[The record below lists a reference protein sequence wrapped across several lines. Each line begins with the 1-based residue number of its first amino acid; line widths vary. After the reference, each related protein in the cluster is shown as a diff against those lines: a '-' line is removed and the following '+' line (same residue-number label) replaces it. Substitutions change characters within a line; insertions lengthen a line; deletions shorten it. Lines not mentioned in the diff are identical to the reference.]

1 MSTEQAARHPLSPLF
16 TPASV
21 AVIGASSDA
30 DRIGGRVLRFLI
42 EAGFTG
48 RLVPVNKSGAAEI
61 QGLPA
66 YASITDVPGQIDQ
79 AIILAPVAG
88 VESAV
93 RDSIA
98 KGVKCVLVLT
108 AGFAEIG
115 PEGRAL
121 QDKLRDMCRA
131 AGVRMVGPNSLG
143 MLNLDNRYF
152 ATFSTVLYGL
162 QPRPGK
168 IALATQSGAFGS
180 CAYGMASLRGMGF
193 SQIVATGNEADVDVA
208 ECIDYFAQDPG
219 TEVICAALESCRD
232 GERLRAALLKAAAA
246 GKPVLVMK
254 VGRTELGAAA
264 ASTHT
269 GSLAGNDAAFDAVFA
284 ECGALRPSSIEEMLD
299 IAYFCAVTGGLP
311 ANHDMG
317 VVTGSGGIGV
327 LMADHA
333 GEWDLTM
340 SPLSEAGRKAALEL
354 LPFAV
359 AANPLDMTAQVTSVP
374 GGVGRTIEVMLQHG
388 DYGTVMA
395 YLAHS
400 GLAPARFASTLD
412 QLRELRQ
419 KYPQKK
425 LVMVMLSTP
434 EVDEALAAIGIPCFG
449 DPTRAVAAL
458 AGAARITKLRQD
470 LYQMPASGKSARAQP
485 LGDVSTEAAAKQAL
499 GAAGLPVLRE
509 MLCAS
514 EDAAAAAAREL
525 GFPLVAKIASPDILH
540 KTEIGGVMLH
550 LQDEAAVR
558 AAFGTLMQRARSA
571 LPQAR
576 LDGVLLAP
584 MVRGGVETILGVQV
598 DPTFGPLV
606 MFGAGGTAVELYR
619 DVALASAPLTPARA
633 RALIDQV
640 RSSALLKGW
649 RGAKPLDTEAVV
661 AALCALSEFAMAH
674 ADEIDS
680 IDVNPL
686 VVMEKGA
693 VCLDAVITRK
703 GQATAAH

>member
-1 MSTEQAARHPLSPLF
+1 MSSHRTHPLSALF

-42 EAGFTG
+42 EAGFQG
-48 RLVPVNKSGAAEI
+48 KLYPVNRSGAAEI

-66 YASITDVPGQIDQ
+66 FASISDVPGQVDQ
-79 AIILAPVAG
+79 AIVLTPVAG
-88 VESAV
+88 VEAAV
-93 RDSIA
+93 RESIA
-98 KGVKCVLVLT
+98 KGVRCVLVLT

-121 QDKLRDMCRA
+121 QDRLRDLCRA

-162 QPRPGK
+162 QPRRGR

-219 TEVICAALESCRD
+219 TDVICAALESCRD
-232 GERLRAALLKAAAA
+232 GQRLRAALLKAAAA

-269 GSLAGNDAAFDAVFA
+269 GSLAGNDAAFDTVFT
-284 ECGALRPSSIEEMLD
+284 ECGALRPNSIEEMLD
-299 IAYFCAVTGGLP
+299 IAWFCSVTGGLP
-311 ANHDMG
+311 ANNDMG

-327 LMADHA
+327 LMADQA
-333 GEWDLTM
+333 GESGLTM
-340 SPLSEAGRKAALEL
+340 SPLSEAGKKAALEL

-374 GGVGRTIEVMLQHG
+374 GGVARTIEVMLEHG
-388 DYGTVMA
+388 SYGTVMA

-400 GLAPARFASTLD
+400 GLAPARFAATLE

-419 KYPQKK
+419 RYPAKH
-425 LVMVMLSTP
+425 LVLVMLSTP
-434 EVDEALAAIGIPCFG
+434 EVDEQLAEIGIPCFG

-458 AGAARITKLRQD
+458 AGAARIRALREQ
-470 LYQMPASGKSARAQP
+470 LEPLPASGKRTHPP
-485 LGDVSTEAAAKQAL
+485 LGDVSTEAAAKQVL

-509 MLCAS
+509 LLCAD
-514 EDAAAAAAREL
+514 EEAAAAAAREL

-540 KTEIGGVMLH
+540 KTEIGGVLLN

-558 AAFGTLMQRARSA
+558 QAFVTLMERARNA
-571 LPQAR
+571 MPQAR

-598 DPTFGPLV
+598 DPIFGPMV

-619 DVALASAPLTPARA
+619 DVALASAPLSRERA
-633 RALIDQV
+633 RALVDRV

-649 RGAKPLDTEAVV
+649 RGAQPLDIEALVS
-661 AALCALSEFAMAH
+661 ALCALSDFAVAH
-674 ADEIDS
+674 ADELDS

-686 VVMEKGA
+686 VVMQQGA

-703 GQATAAH
+703 S

>member
-1 MSTEQAARHPLSPLF
+1 MHTPAHPLAALF

-42 EAGFTG
+42 EAGYSG
-48 RLVPVNKSGAAEI
+48 RLYPVNKSGAADI

-66 YASITDVPGQIDQ
+66 FASVTDIPGTVDQ
-79 AIILAPVAG
+79 AIILVPVAG
-88 VESAV
+88 VEAAV

-98 KGVKCVLVLT
+98 KGVQCVLVLT

-121 QDKLRDMCRA
+121 QDRLRDMCRA

-143 MLNLDNRYF
+143 LLNLDNRYF

-162 QPRPGK
+162 QPRSGT

-219 TEVICAALESCRD
+219 TRVICAALESCRD
-232 GERLRAALLKAAAA
+232 GQRLRAALLKAAAA

-299 IAYFCAVTGGLP
+299 IASFCAITGRLP
-311 ANHDMG
+311 ANADMG

-327 LMADHA
+327 LMADQA
-333 GEWDLTM
+333 GDCGITM
-340 SPLSEAGRKAALEL
+340 SPLPDSGRQAALEL

-359 AANPLDMTAQVTSVP
+359 AANPLDMTAQVTSIP

-388 DYGTVMA
+388 RYGTVMA

-400 GLAPARFASTLD
+400 GLAPARFAATLA
-412 QLRELRQ
+412 QLRELRT
-419 KYPQKK
+419 KYPEKI
-425 LVMVMLSTP
+425 LVLVMLSTP
-434 EVDEALAAIGIPCFG
+434 EVDAQLAEIGIPCFG

-458 AGAARITKLRQD
+458 GGAARIQALRQN
-470 LYQMPASGKSARAQP
+470 LYAIPEQRTAAARP

-509 MLCAS
+509 ILCAS
-514 EDAAAAAAREL
+514 EEAAAAAAREL

-540 KTEIGGVMLH
+540 KTDIGGVLLN

-558 AAFGTLMQRARSA
+558 QAFGTLMQRARTA

-584 MVRGGVETILGVQV
+584 MVRGGVETLLGVQV
-598 DPTFGPLV
+598 DPTFGPMV

-619 DVALASAPLTPARA
+619 DVALASAPLNPERA
-633 RALIDQV
+633 RALIARV
-640 RSSALLKGW
+640 RSSALLQGW
-649 RGAKPLDTEAVV
+649 RGAAPLDTEAVV
-661 AALCALSEFAMAH
+661 KALCALSDFAMAH
-674 ADEIDS
+674 AGELDS
-680 IDVNPL
+680 IDINPL
-686 VVMEKGA
+686 VVMEQGA
-693 VCLDAVITRK
+693 LCLDAVISTRTPE
-703 GQATAAH
+703 AP

>member
-1 MSTEQAARHPLSPLF
+1 MTASPAPTRHALSPLF
-16 TPASV
+16 SPTSV

-30 DRIGGRVLRFLI
+30 DRIGGRVLRFLL
-42 EAGFTG
+42 EAGYGG
-48 RLVPVNKSGAAEI
+48 RLYPVNKSGAAEI

-66 YASITDVPGQIDQ
+66 FASVTEIPGQVDQ
-79 AIILAPVAG
+79 AIVLTPVAG
-88 VESAV
+88 VESAI
-93 RDSIA
+93 RESIA
-98 KGVKCVLVLT
+98 KGVQCVLVLT

-121 QDKLRDMCRA
+121 QDRLRDLCRA

-143 MLNLDNRYF
+143 ILNLDNRYF

-162 QPRPGK
+162 QPRAGR

-208 ECIDYFAQDPG
+208 ECIDYFAGDPG
-219 TEVICAALESCRD
+219 TDVICAALESCRD
-232 GERLRAALLKAAAA
+232 GQRLRAALLKAALA

-284 ECGALRPSSIEEMLD
+284 ECGALRPASIEAMLD
-299 IAYFCAVTGGLP
+299 IAYFCAVTGQLP
-311 ANHDMG
+311 GNPDMG

-327 LMADHA
+327 LMADQA
-333 GEWDLTM
+333 GESGLHM
-340 SPLSEAGRKAALEL
+340 PPLPESGRQAALEL

-374 GGVGRTIEVMLQHG
+374 GGVGRAIEVMLQHG
-388 DYGTVMA
+388 DYGSVMA

-400 GLAPARFASTLD
+400 GLSPARFAPTLA

-419 KYPQKK
+419 RYPRKC
-425 LVMVMLSTP
+425 LVLVMLSTP
-434 EVDEALAAIGIPCFG
+434 EVDAQLAAIGIPVFG

-458 AGAARITKLRQD
+458 AGAARIKALQRQ
-470 LYQMPASGKSARAQP
+470 LYQLPAPVQTRAAP
-485 LGDVSTEAAAKQAL
+485 LGDVSTEALAKQAL

-509 MLCAS
+509 LLCAS
-514 EDAAAAAAREL
+514 EEAAAAASREL

-540 KTEIGGVMLH
+540 KTEIGGVLLG

-558 AAFGTLMQRARSA
+558 AAFAALMQRARDA
-571 LPQAR
+571 VPQAR

-584 MVRGGVETILGVQV
+584 MVRGGIETLLGVQV
-598 DPTFGPLV
+598 DPTFGPMV
-606 MFGAGGTAVELYR
+606 VFGAGGTAVELHR
-619 DVALASAPLTPARA
+619 DVALASAPLTPERA
-633 RALIDQV
+633 RALVDRV
-640 RSSALLKGW
+640 RSSALLTGW
-649 RGAKPLDTEAVV
+649 RGAPPLDVNALVR
-661 AALCALSEFAMAH
+661 ALCALSDFAMAH
-674 ADEIDS
+674 ADELDS

-686 VVMEKGA
+686 VVMERGA

-703 GQATAAH
+703 A

>member
-1 MSTEQAARHPLSPLF
+1 MSNARQEHALSPLF
-16 TPASV
+16 TPSSV
-21 AVIGASSDA
+21 AVIGASSDP

-42 EAGFTG
+42 ESGFKG
-48 RLVPVNKSGAAEI
+48 QLYPVNRSGASDI
-61 QGLPA
+61 QGLQA
-66 YASITDVPGQIDQ
+66 YASIQEIPGQVDQ
-79 AIILAPVAG
+79 AIILTPVTG
-88 VESAV
+88 VEAAV

-98 KGVKCVLVLT
+98 KGVRCVLVLT

-121 QDKLRDMCRA
+121 QDKLRDLCGA
-131 AGVRMVGPNSLG
+131 EGVRMVGPNSLG
-143 MLNLDNRYF
+143 ILNLENRYF

-162 QPRPGK
+162 QPRLGR

-208 ECIDYFAQDPG
+208 ECIDYFADDPG
-219 TEVICAALESCRD
+219 TDVICAALESCRD
-232 GERLRAALLKAAAA
+232 GTRLRAALLKAAHA

-299 IAYFCAVTGGLP
+299 VAYFCSVTAHLP
-311 ANHDMG
+311 INNDMG

-333 GEWDLTM
+333 GELGITM
-340 SPLSEAGRKAALEL
+340 SPLCDEGKKAALAL

-388 DYGTVMA
+388 NYGTVMA

-400 GLAPARFASTLD
+400 GLAPARFSATLE

-419 KYPQKK
+419 RYPDKN
-425 LVMVMLSTP
+425 LILVMLSTP
-434 EVDEALAAIGIPCFG
+434 EVDEKLAAIGIPCFG

-458 AGAARITKLRQD
+458 AGAVRIKKLREN
-470 LYQMPASGKSARAQP
+470 LYELPKETSAKSKS
-485 LGDVSTEAAAKQAL
+485 LDDVSTEAAAKHVL
-499 GAAGLPVLRE
+499 SAAGLPVLRE
-509 MLCAS
+509 MLCKT
-514 EDAAAAAAREL
+514 ETDAIEAARSL
-525 GFPLVAKIASPDILH
+525 GFPLVAKIVSPDILH
-540 KTEIGGVMLH
+540 KTEIGGVVLN
-550 LQDEAAVR
+550 LQDEAAVQT
-558 AAFGTLMQRARSA
+558 AFSNLMQRAREA
-571 LPQAR
+571 VPNAR

-584 MVRGGVETILGVQV
+584 MVRNGVETILGVQV
-598 DPTFGPLV
+598 DANFGPMI

-619 DVALASAPLTPARA
+619 DVALASAPLTPERA
-633 RALIDQV
+633 RALVKQV
-640 RSSALLKGW
+640 RSTALLEGW
-649 RGAKPLDTEAVV
+649 RGAKPLDMQALVS
-661 AALCALSEFAMAH
+661 ALCALSEFALSY

-680 IDVNPL
+680 IDINPL
-686 VVMEKGA
+686 VVMDKGA

-703 GQATAAH
+703 VTA

>member
-1 MSTEQAARHPLSPLF
+1 MSNANNQHALSPLF
-16 TPASV
+16 TPSSV
-21 AVIGASSDA
+21 AVIGASSDP

-42 EAGFTG
+42 EAGFKG
-48 RLVPVNKSGAAEI
+48 QLYPVNRSGASEI
-61 QGLPA
+61 QGLAA
-66 YASITDVPGQIDQ
+66 YASIQDVPGQVDQ
-79 AIILAPVAG
+79 AIILTPVAG
-88 VESAV
+88 VETAV

-98 KGVKCVLVLT
+98 KGVRCVLVLT

-121 QDKLRDMCRA
+121 QDKLRDLCRH

-143 MLNLDNRYF
+143 MLNLENRYF

-162 QPRPGK
+162 QPRAGR

-208 ECIDYFAQDPG
+208 ECIDYFADDPG
-219 TEVICAALESCRD
+219 TDVICAALESCRD
-232 GERLRAALLKAAAA
+232 GQRLRAALLKAAHA

-299 IAYFCAVTGGLP
+299 VAYFCSVTGRLP
-311 ANHDMG
+311 DNHDMG

-333 GEWDLTM
+333 GELDITM
-340 SPLSEAGRKAALEL
+340 SPLSDDGKKAALAL

-374 GGVGRTIEVMLQHG
+374 GGIGRTIEVMLQHG
-388 DYGTVMA
+388 NYGTVMA
-395 YLAHS
+395 YLAHA
-400 GLAPARFASTLD
+400 GLAPARFAATLE

-419 KYPQKK
+419 RYPNKN
-425 LVMVMLSTP
+425 LVLVMLSTP
-434 EVDEALAAIGIPCFG
+434 EVDDKLAALGIPCFG
-449 DPTRAVAAL
+449 DPTRAVTAL
-458 AGAARITKLRQD
+458 AGAARIKRLREN
-470 LYQMPASGKSARAQP
+470 LYQLPTGTPPIAKP
-485 LGDVSTEAAAKQAL
+485 LGDVSTEAAAKQVL

-509 MLCAS
+509 LLCNT
-514 EDAAAAAAREL
+514 EEAAVQAARTL

-540 KTEIGGVMLH
+540 KTEIGGVLLN
-550 LQDEAAVR
+550 LQDEEAVR
-558 AAFGTLMQRARSA
+558 TAFSTLMQRAKDA
-571 LPQAR
+571 MPTAR
-576 LDGVLLAP
+576 LEGVLLAP

-598 DPTFGPLV
+598 DATFGPMV

-619 DVALASAPLTPARA
+619 DVALASAPLTPERA
-633 RALIDQV
+633 RALIQKV
-640 RSSALLKGW
+640 RSSAMLEGW
-649 RGAKPLDTEAVV
+649 RGAQPLDMHALVS
-661 AALCALSEFAMAH
+661 ALCALSDFALAH
-674 ADEIDS
+674 ADELDS
-680 IDVNPL
+680 IDINPL
-686 VVMEKGA
+686 VVMDKGA

-703 GQATAAH
+703 DHA

>member
-1 MSTEQAARHPLSPLF
+1 MSNVHHQHALSPLF
-16 TPASV
+16 TPSSV
-21 AVIGASSDA
+21 AVIGASSDP

-42 EAGFTG
+42 EAGFKG
-48 RLVPVNKSGAAEI
+48 QLYPVNRSGATEI

-66 YASITDVPGQIDQ
+66 YASIQDVPGKVDQ
-79 AIILAPVAG
+79 AIILTPVTG
-88 VESAV
+88 VETAV

-98 KGVKCVLVLT
+98 KGVRCVLVLT

-121 QDKLRDMCRA
+121 QDKLRDLCRN

-143 MLNLDNRYF
+143 ILNLENRYF

-162 QPRPGK
+162 QPRAGR

-208 ECIDYFAQDPG
+208 ECIDYFADDPG
-219 TEVICAALESCRD
+219 TDVICAALESCRD
-232 GERLRAALLKAAAA
+232 GKRLRAALLKAAHA

-299 IAYFCAVTGGLP
+299 VAYFCSVTGRLP
-311 ANHDMG
+311 DNHDMG

-333 GEWDLTM
+333 GELDIAM
-340 SPLSEAGRKAALEL
+340 SPLSDDGKKAALAL

-388 DYGTVMA
+388 HYGTVMA

-400 GLAPARFASTLD
+400 GLAPARFAATLE

-419 KYPQKK
+419 RYPNKN
-425 LVMVMLSTP
+425 LVLVMLSTP
-434 EVDEALAAIGIPCFG
+434 EVDDKLAALGIPCFG

-458 AGAARITKLRQD
+458 AGAVRLKRLREN
-470 LYQMPASGKSARAQP
+470 LYQMPHGTPEGGQP
-485 LGDVSTEAAAKQAL
+485 LGDVSTEAAAKQVL

-509 MLCAS
+509 MLCTTKEEALH
-514 EDAAAAAAREL
+514 AARAL

-540 KTEIGGVMLH
+540 KTEIGGVMLN
-550 LQDEAAVR
+550 LQDEAAVHT
-558 AAFGTLMQRARSA
+558 AFSQLMQRAKDA
-571 LPQAR
+571 MPNAR

-584 MVRGGVETILGVQV
+584 MVRGGIETILGVQI
-598 DPTFGPLV
+598 DATFGPMV

-619 DVALASAPLTPARA
+619 DVALASAPLTPERA
-633 RALIDQV
+633 RALINNV
-640 RSSALLKGW
+640 HSSALLEGW
-649 RGAKPLDTEAVV
+649 RGAQPLDMNALVS
-661 AALCALSEFAMAH
+661 ALCALSNFAVSH
-674 ADEIDS
+674 ADDIDS
-680 IDVNPL
+680 IDINPL
-686 VVMEKGA
+686 VVMNQGA

-703 GQATAAH
+703 AHT

>member
-1 MSTEQAARHPLSPLF
+1 MSRTPSTSVHALSPLF

-42 EAGFTG
+42 EAGFQG
-48 RLVPVNKSGAAEI
+48 KLYPINRSGAAEI

-66 YASITDVPGQIDQ
+66 FASVQDVPGQIDQ
-79 AIILAPVAG
+79 AIILTPVAG
-88 VESAV
+88 VEAAV

-98 KGVKCVLVLT
+98 KGVRCVLVLT

-121 QDKLRDMCRA
+121 QDRLRDMCHA

-143 MLNLDNRYF
+143 MLNLDTRYF

-162 QPRPGK
+162 QPRSGR

-219 TEVICAALESCRD
+219 TDVICAALESCRD
-232 GERLRAALLKAAAA
+232 GQRLRAALLKAAAA

-299 IAYFCAVTGGLP
+299 IAYFCSVTGRLP
-311 ANHDMG
+311 ANNDMG

-333 GEWDLTM
+333 GESGVTM
-340 SPLSEAGRKAALEL
+340 SPLSNAGKQAALEL

-400 GLAPARFASTLD
+400 GLAPARFASTLE

-419 KYPQKK
+419 KYPQKN
-425 LVMVMLSTP
+425 LVLIMLSTP
-434 EVDEALAAIGIPCFG
+434 EVDEKLAEIGIPCFG

-458 AGAARITKLRQD
+458 AGATRIQALRKN
-470 LYQMPASGKSARAQP
+470 LYQLPATGTPHHQP
-485 LGDVSTEAAAKQAL
+485 LGDVSTEASAKQAL

-509 MLCAS
+509 MLCTN
-514 EDAAAAAAREL
+514 EDAAAQASHEL

-540 KTEIGGVMLH
+540 KTEIGGVLLH

-558 AAFGTLMQRARSA
+558 TAFRTLMQRARDA
-571 LPQAR
+571 MPQAR

-598 DPTFGPLV
+598 DPTFGPMV

-619 DVALASAPLTPARA
+619 DVALASTPLSRERA
-633 RALIDQV
+633 RALVDRV

-661 AALCALSEFAMAH
+661 SALCALSDFAMAH
-674 ADEIDS
+674 ADELDS
-680 IDVNPL
+680 IDINPL
-686 VVMEKGA
+686 VVMDKGA
-693 VCLDAVITRK
+693 VCLDAVITCK
-703 GQATAAH
+703 P

>member
-1 MSTEQAARHPLSPLF
+1 MSTAHRQHALSPLF
-16 TPASV
+16 TPSSV
-21 AVIGASSDA
+21 AVIGASSDP

-42 EAGFTG
+42 ESKFKGQ
-48 RLVPVNKSGAAEI
+48 LHPVNRSGAREI

-66 YASITDVPGQIDQ
+66 FASIQDVPGQIDQ
-79 AIILAPVAG
+79 AIILTPVAG
-88 VESAV
+88 VEAAV
-93 RDSIA
+93 RDSIT
-98 KGVKCVLVLT
+98 KGVRCVLVLT

-115 PEGRAL
+115 PEGRDL
-121 QDKLRDMCRA
+121 QDKLRDLCRD

-143 MLNLDNRYF
+143 ILNLENRYF

-162 QPRPGK
+162 QPRLGK

-208 ECIDYFAQDPG
+208 ECIDYFADDPD

-232 GERLRAALLKAAAA
+232 GKRLRAALLKAAHA

-299 IAYFCAVTGGLP
+299 VAYFCSVTGRLP
-311 ANHDMG
+311 DNHDMG

-333 GEWDLTM
+333 GESDITM
-340 SPLSEAGRKAALEL
+340 SPLSDEGKKAALAL

-374 GGVGRTIEVMLQHG
+374 GGIGRTIEVMLQHG
-388 DYGTVMA
+388 NYGTVMA
-395 YLAHS
+395 YLAHA
-400 GLAPARFASTLD
+400 GLAPERFAATLA
-412 QLRELRQ
+412 QLSELRTR
-419 KYPQKK
+419 YPNKN
-425 LVMVMLSTP
+425 LVLVMLSTP
-434 EVDEALAAIGIPCFG
+434 EVDEKLAALGIPCFG
-449 DPTRAVAAL
+449 DPTRAVTAL
-458 AGAARITKLRQD
+458 AGAARIKRLREN
-470 LYQMPASGKSARAQP
+470 LYQLPTGTPSIAKP
-485 LGDVSTEAAAKQAL
+485 LGDVSTEAAAKQVL

-509 MLCAS
+509 LLCNTEQAAL
-514 EDAAAAAAREL
+514 DAARTL

-540 KTEIGGVMLH
+540 KTEIGGVLLN
-550 LQDEAAVR
+550 LQDEEAVR
-558 AAFGTLMQRARSA
+558 AAFSQLMQRAKDA
-571 LPQAR
+571 MPKAR

-598 DPTFGPLV
+598 DATFGPMI

-619 DVALASAPLTPARA
+619 DVALASAPLTPERA
-633 RALIDQV
+633 RALIQKV
-640 RSSALLKGW
+640 HAAALLDGW
-649 RGAKPLDTEAVV
+649 RGAKPLDTNALVS
-661 AALCALSEFAMAH
+661 ALCALSDFAMKH

-680 IDVNPL
+680 IDINPL
-686 VVMEKGA
+686 VVMDKGA

-703 GQATAAH
+703 DHA

>member
-1 MSTEQAARHPLSPLF
+1 MTVSAELGQRHALSPLF
-16 TPASV
+16 TPSSV

-42 EAGFTG
+42 EAGFQG
-48 RLVPVNKSGAAEI
+48 RLYPVNRSGAAEI

-66 YASITDVPGQIDQ
+66 FASITEVPGQVDQ
-79 AIILAPVAG
+79 AIILTPVVG
-88 VESAV
+88 VEGAI
-93 RDSIA
+93 REAIA
-98 KGVKCVLVLT
+98 KGVQCVLVLT

-115 PEGRAL
+115 PEGLAL
-121 QDKLRDMCRA
+121 QDRLRDMCRA

-162 QPRPGK
+162 QPRAGR

-208 ECIDYFAQDPG
+208 ECIDYFAGDAG
-219 TEVICAALESCRD
+219 TDVICAALESCKD
-232 GERLRAALLKAAAA
+232 GARLRAALLKAAAA

-264 ASTHT
+264 ARTHT

-284 ECGALRPSSIEEMLD
+284 ECGALRPASIEAMLD
-299 IAYFCAVTGGLP
+299 IAHFCTVTGQLP
-311 ANHDMG
+311 ANADMG

-327 LMADHA
+327 LMADQA
-333 GEWDLTM
+333 GESGLTM
-340 SPLSEAGRKAALEL
+340 SPLPESGRKAALEL

-374 GGVGRTIEVMLQHG
+374 GGLGRTMEVMLQHG
-388 DYGTVMA
+388 DYGTVVA
-395 YLAHS
+395 YLAHA
-400 GLAPARFASTLD
+400 GLAPARFAPTLE

-419 KYPQKK
+419 RYPHKG
-425 LVMVMLSTP
+425 LVLVMLSTP
-434 EVDEALAAIGIPCFG
+434 EVDEQLAAIGIPVFG

-458 AGAARITKLRQD
+458 AGAARLQMLRRQ
-470 LYQMPASGKSARAQP
+470 LYAMPAATAAAAP
-485 LGDVSTEAAAKQAL
+485 LGDVSTEALAKQAL

-509 MLCAS
+509 LLCAS
-514 EDAAAAAAREL
+514 ADAAAAAAAEL

-540 KTEIGGVMLH
+540 KTEIGGVLLG

-558 AAFGTLMQRARSA
+558 AAFATLMQRARDA
-571 LPQAR
+571 APQAR

-584 MVRGGVETILGVQV
+584 MVRGGVETLLGVQV
-598 DPTFGPLV
+598 DPTFGPMVL
-606 MFGAGGTAVELYR
+606 FGAGGTAVELHR
-619 DVALASAPLTPARA
+619 DVALASAPLSPERA
-633 RALIDQV
+633 RALIERV
-640 RSSALLKGW
+640 RSSALLTGW
-649 RGAKPLDTEAVV
+649 RGSAPLDMAALV
-661 AALCALSEFAMAH
+661 AALCALSDFAMAH
-674 ADEIDS
+674 AAQLDS
-680 IDVNPL
+680 IDINPL
-686 VVMEKGA
+686 VVMEQGA
-693 VCLDAVITRK
+693 VCLDAVITLK
-703 GQATAAH
+703 T

>member
-1 MSTEQAARHPLSPLF
+1 MSTTTTQSVHALSPLF

-21 AVIGASSDA
+21 AIIGASSDA

-42 EAGFTG
+42 EAGFQG
-48 RLVPVNKSGAAEI
+48 KLYPVNRSGAAEI

-66 YASITDVPGQIDQ
+66 FASVQDIPGQIDQ
-79 AIILAPVAG
+79 AIVLTPVAG
-88 VESAV
+88 VEAAV

-98 KGVKCVLVLT
+98 KGVGCVLVLT

-121 QDKLRDMCRA
+121 QDRLRDMCRA

-143 MLNLDNRYF
+143 MLNLDTRYF

-162 QPRPGK
+162 QPRSGR

-208 ECIDYFAQDPG
+208 ECIDYFAQDAG
-219 TEVICAALESCRD
+219 TDVICAALESCRD
-232 GERLRAALLKAAAA
+232 GQRLRAALLKAAAA

-299 IAYFCAVTGGLP
+299 IAYFCSVTGHLP
-311 ANHDMG
+311 INNDMG

-333 GEWDLTM
+333 GESGITM
-340 SPLSEAGRKAALEL
+340 SPLSDAGKKAALEL

-374 GGVGRTIEVMLQHG
+374 GGVGRTIEVMLEHG
-388 DYGTVMA
+388 TYGTVMA

-400 GLAPARFASTLD
+400 GLAPARFATTLE
-412 QLRELRQ
+412 QLRELRR
-419 KYPQKK
+419 KYPQKN
-425 LVMVMLSTP
+425 LVLIMLSTP
-434 EVDEALAAIGIPCFG
+434 EVDEKLAEIGIPCFG

-458 AGAARITKLRQD
+458 AGAARIQALRKN
-470 LYQMPASGKSARAQP
+470 LYQLPASDTLHSQA
-485 LGDVSTEAAAKQAL
+485 LGDVSTEASAKQAL

-509 MLCAS
+509 LLCNS
-514 EDAAAAAAREL
+514 EDAAAASAHEL
-525 GFPLVAKIASPDILH
+525 GYPLVAKIASPDILH
-540 KTEIGGVMLH
+540 KTEIGGVLLH

-558 AAFGTLMQRARSA
+558 SAFRTLMQRARDA
-571 LPQAR
+571 MPQAR

-598 DPTFGPLV
+598 DPTFGPMV

-619 DVALASAPLTPARA
+619 DVALASAPLNPERA
-633 RALIDQV
+633 RALVDRV

-649 RGAKPLDTEAVV
+649 RGAAPLDMEALVS
-661 AALCALSEFAMAH
+661 ALCALSDFAMAH
-674 ADEIDS
+674 ADELDS
-680 IDVNPL
+680 IDINPL
-686 VVMEKGA
+686 VVMDKGA

-703 GQATAAH
+703 S

>member
-1 MSTEQAARHPLSPLF
+1 MSGSTHALSPLF

-21 AVIGASSDA
+21 AVIGASSDP

-42 EAGFTG
+42 EAGYQG
-48 RLVPVNKSGAAEI
+48 RLYPVNRSGAAEI

-66 YASITDVPGQIDQ
+66 FASITDVPGTVDQ
-79 AIILAPVAG
+79 AIVLTPVAG
-88 VESAV
+88 VEVAI

-121 QDKLRDMCRA
+121 QDRLRDMCRA

-143 MLNLDNRYF
+143 LLNLDNRYF

-162 QPRPGK
+162 QPRKGR

-208 ECIDYFAQDPG
+208 ECIDWFAQDPG
-219 TEVICAALESCRD
+219 TDVICAALESCRD
-232 GERLRAALLKAAAA
+232 GRRLRAALLKAAAA

-299 IAYFCAVTGGLP
+299 IAWFCAVTGRLP
-311 ANHDMG
+311 ANNDMG

-327 LMADHA
+327 LMADQA
-333 GEWDLTM
+333 GDSGITM
-340 SPLSEAGRKAALEL
+340 SPLPEAGKKAALEL

-388 DYGTVMA
+388 EYGTVMA

-400 GLAPARFASTLD
+400 GLAPARFASTLE

-419 KYPQKK
+419 KYPHKN
-425 LVMVMLSTP
+425 LVLIMLSTP
-434 EVDEALAAIGIPCFG
+434 EVDEQLARIGIPCFG

-458 AGAARITKLRQD
+458 AGAARIRALRQN
-470 LYQMPASGKSARAQP
+470 LYQLPGADAPGAAP
-485 LGDVSTEAAAKQAL
+485 LGDVSTEASAKQAL

-514 EDAAAAAAREL
+514 ADAAAAAAREL

-540 KTEIGGVMLH
+540 KTEIGGVLLN

-558 AAFGTLMQRARSA
+558 AAFATLMQRAKDA
-571 LPQAR
+571 MPQAR

-598 DPTFGPLV
+598 DPTFGPMV

-619 DVALASAPLTPARA
+619 DVALASAPLTRERA
-633 RALIDQV
+633 RALVDRV

-649 RGAKPLDTEAVV
+649 RGAKPLDIDALVS
-661 AALCALSEFAMAH
+661 ALCALSDFAMAH
-674 ADEIDS
+674 AGELDS

-686 VVMEKGA
+686 VVMDKGA

-703 GQATAAH
+703 EPA

>member
-1 MSTEQAARHPLSPLF
+1 MATPKSGQAHALSPLF

-42 EAGFTG
+42 EAGFQG
-48 RLVPVNKSGAAEI
+48 RLYPVNRSGAAEI

-66 YASITDVPGQIDQ
+66 FASITQVPGPVDQ
-79 AIILAPVAG
+79 AIVLTPVAG
-88 VESAV
+88 VEGAI
-93 RDSIA
+93 RESIA
-98 KGVKCVLVLT
+98 KGVQCVLVLT

-115 PEGRAL
+115 PEGLAL
-121 QDKLRDMCRA
+121 QDRLRDMCRA

-162 QPRPGK
+162 QPRAGR

-208 ECIDYFAQDPG
+208 ECIDYFAGDPG
-219 TEVICAALESCRD
+219 TDVICAALESCKD
-232 GERLRAALLKAAAA
+232 GARLRAALLKAAAA

-264 ASTHT
+264 ARTHT

-284 ECGALRPSSIEEMLD
+284 ECGALRPASIEAMLD
-299 IAYFCAVTGGLP
+299 IAHFCTVTGQLP
-311 ANHDMG
+311 ANADLG

-327 LMADHA
+327 LMADQA
-333 GEWDLTM
+333 GESGLTM
-340 SPLSEAGRKAALEL
+340 SPLPESGRQAALEL

-374 GGVGRTIEVMLQHG
+374 GGLGRTIEVMLQHG
-388 DYGTVMA
+388 DYGTVVA
-395 YLAHS
+395 YLAHA
-400 GLAPARFASTLD
+400 GLAPARFAPTLE
-412 QLRELRQ
+412 QLRDLRQ
-419 KYPQKK
+419 RYPQKC
-425 LVMVMLSTP
+425 LMLVMLSTP
-434 EVDEALAAIGIPCFG
+434 EVDEQLAAMGIPVFG

-458 AGAARITKLRQD
+458 AGAARLLALRRQ
-470 LYQMPASGKSARAQP
+470 LYPVPAASLASPTP
-485 LGDVSTEAAAKQAL
+485 LGDVSTEALAKQVL

-509 MLCAS
+509 LLCANA
-514 EDAAAAAAREL
+514 DAAAAAATEL

-540 KTEIGGVMLH
+540 KTEIGGVLLG

-558 AAFGTLMQRARSA
+558 AAFATLMQRARDA
-571 LPQAR
+571 APQAR

-584 MVRGGVETILGVQV
+584 MVRGGVETLLGVQV
-598 DPTFGPLV
+598 DPTFGPMVL
-606 MFGAGGTAVELYR
+606 FGAGGTAVELHR
-619 DVALASAPLTPARA
+619 DVALASAPLSPERA
-633 RALIDQV
+633 RALVERV
-640 RSSALLKGW
+640 RSSALLTGW
-649 RGAKPLDTEAVV
+649 RGAAPLDMAALV
-661 AALCALSEFAMAH
+661 AALCALSDFAMAH
-674 ADEIDS
+674 AEQLDS
-680 IDVNPL
+680 IDINPL
-686 VVMEKGA
+686 VVMAQGA
-693 VCLDAVITRK
+693 VCLDAVITLK
-703 GQATAAH
+703 S